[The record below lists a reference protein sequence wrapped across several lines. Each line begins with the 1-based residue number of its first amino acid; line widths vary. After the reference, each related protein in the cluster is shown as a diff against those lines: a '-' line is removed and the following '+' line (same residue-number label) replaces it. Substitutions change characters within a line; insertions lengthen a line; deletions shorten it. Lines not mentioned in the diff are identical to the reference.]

1 MQRKFDLPGS
11 LQTDIEEALGV
22 LWHRFEEDVHAKSEL
37 VNILAG
43 GVSPNIYDRL
53 LEHKLIRENGINLV
67 FTPEGEKC
75 AKDVTRR
82 HRLAE
87 RLLSD
92 VLSLGGDCVDQNAC
106 RLEHIIS
113 QEVVESICTLLGHPK
128 QCPHG
133 MPIPSGDCCDKA
145 VKTVESLVVPLSR
158 MEAGTDGR
166 LAYVASK
173 DHPEIHKLLSFGV
186 VPGTMMHIHQ
196 TWPTYVVQ
204 VDETQLAFEKAI
216 ADHIYIRKLLTT
228 D

>member
-11 LQTDIEEALGV
+11 LQTDIEEALSV
-22 LWHRFEEDVHAKSEL
+22 LWHRFEEGIRAKPEL
-37 VNILAG
+37 LNVLME
-43 GVSPNIYDRL
+43 GVAPHIFEKL
-53 LEHKLIRENGINLV
+53 LERKLIREDGSDLF
-67 FTPEGEKC
+67 FTSEGEQY

-92 VLSLGGDCVDQNAC
+92 VLSLGGGSVDQNAC

-113 QEVVESICTLLGHPK
+113 PEVVRSICTLLGHPK

-133 MPIPSGDCCDKA
+133 MPIPSGDCCDKE
-145 VKTVESLVVPLSR
+145 VKTVGALVVPLSQ
-158 MEAGTDGR
+158 MEAGSNGR

-196 TWPTYVVQ
+196 TSPTYVVQ
-204 VDETQLAFEKAI
+204 VEETQLALEKTI
-216 ADHIYIRKLLTT
+216 ADHIYVRKLFAAE
-228 D
+228 